1 MYEKIIDKIDFKWW
15 SSLEA
20 QQKLT
25 VGMSIIIVAL
35 FFIIIMQEQ
44 QKTTIR
50 SDKNTEI
57 ARQQARADAC
67 YESQVIYVK
76 EKEKFS
82 QEMLFRYLELN
93 KKTNETDNN

>member
-1 MYEKIIDKIDFKWW
+1 MLEKIIDKIDLKWW

-44 QKTTIR
+44 QK
-50 SDKNTEI
+50 NTEI

-76 EKEKFS
+76 EKERFS

-93 KKTNETDNN
+93 KKTDETDVN

>member
-1 MYEKIIDKIDFKWW
+1 MLEKIIDKIDFKWW

-35 FFIIIMQEQ
+35 FFIIILQEG
-44 QKTTIR
+44 QKSEIR
-50 SDKNTEI
+50 SEKNVEI

-93 KKTNETDNN
+93 KKTNETDIN